1 MNAEV
6 VVPAK
11 APFVPAT
18 RAGGLLV
25 PPRGRLHPSFALFL
39 FFLTV
44 DVAALLFLPYFATR
58 WTDSPW
64 ATADRLAFLG
74 KAIAGGLAFGLV
86 ASISAE
92 RRNRSPWWFLAG
104 HFGVIVAAVAALADF
119 DRASPFSATLAVV
132 VAGFI
137 GAVGALFGSSKPA
150 DAPKAFDP
158 ALDAICRLLYA
169 WSNIWFGILLMAV
182 VAIATQYGSIHENRF
197 NSKAAHFDVYRSWW
211 FGATWFV
218 AGVSM
223 LAATFRKWP
232 WRLEQ
237 SGWLTV
243 HTGLGLVVIGSMMS
257 FFSSVEG
264 ELALR
269 EGETG
274 AELELRNAS
283 RFVVEEIG
291 RRDDGRRFRRSVL
304 DARTRFDTDPTEQE
318 PLEEFRLPLGEDGT
332 AVLKVDRYFTAARPY
347 ENWSDDGDAPNAGI
361 ELKLGTPDGASETF
375 RLDERDRSS
384 ERLPFGSRE
393 FDIQFARLTKPLYE
407 AILETVDPTGFG
419 AVVIKDR
426 AGKTVAELPVRPESR
441 PTKDDGATAPL
452 AGSAVIGETTVE
464 LLDYADNAGTTPG
477 STEMFDLSPGQIRNP
492 SVRFKLKQGAAEEVR
507 IASVFRPAEQA
518 DVDGWMKS
526 AHPYAAFYEWRP
538 RFKIEGPML
547 VFTPADAGMKWLF
560 VGSDGKAV
568 GGDVLAGVPLPL
580 PMPML
585 IATPLKLFARAKI
598 DQGFEFDGYRDGA
611 PEAAR
616 VTVTADQGKPR
627 TFWLRRGG
635 QPQTFDAAGRSF
647 AVAWRPERRPI
658 GFSLKLNDFHR
669 DFFPGSVNEK
679 SFESY
684 LELTHPTKFP
694 TATDIKIDMNR
705 PLRLDGWRLYQSRFG
720 NDDATTFLQVN
731 RDPGLS
737 VIYPACCVVLLGLMI
752 VSFLKKPMRERRLAL
767 ERRGLSA
774 ARHIG
779 DAVLTIA
786 AVGAAPVLYGLWVS
800 VGLPFGGVAAF
811 LFGLVM
817 VVLVPTAVVILYA
830 RKFGPSRTVARPE
843 SGS

>member
-1 MNAEV
+1 MNAAA
-6 VVPAK
+6 VVPDPA
-11 APFVPAT
+11 VPAPPT

-25 PPRGRLHPSFALFL
+25 PPRGRLHPSFALLL
-39 FFLTV
+39 FFLSV

-64 ATADRLAFLG
+64 ASADRLAYLG

-104 HFGVIVAAVAALADF
+104 HVGVIVAAVAAVADM

-132 VAGFI
+132 VAGFA
-137 GAVGALFGSSKPA
+137 GAVVALFGSAKPSG
-150 DAPKAFDP
+150 APRPLDP
-158 ALDAICRLLYA
+158 LLDAICRLLYS
-169 WSNIWFGILLMAV
+169 WSNIWFGIVLMAV

-291 RRDDGRRFRRSVL
+291 RRDDGRRFRRPIM
-304 DARTRFDTDPTEQE
+304 DARTRFDADPTEQQ
-318 PLEEFRLPLGEDGT
+318 PLEEFRVPLGEDGT
-332 AVLKVDRYFTAARPY
+332 AILKVDRYFAASLPY
-347 ENWSDDGDAPNAGI
+347 ENWSDDGAVPNAGI
-361 ELKLGTPDGASETF
+361 ELALGTPDGASETF
-375 RLDERDRSS
+375 RLDEKDRSS
-384 ERLPFGSRE
+384 EKLPFGSRE
-393 FDIQFARLTKPLYE
+393 FDIQFARLTKPLYG
-407 AILETVDPTGFG
+407 AILQAEDPTGYG
-419 AVVIKDR
+419 AVVVKDR

-441 PTKDDGATAPL
+441 PQKDDGATAKL
-452 AGSAVIGETTVE
+452 SGSAAIGETTVE
-464 LLDYADNAGTTPG
+464 LLDYADNAGQLPG
-477 STEMFDLSPGQIRNP
+477 STEMFDLSPGRVRNP
-492 SVRFKLKQGAAEEVR
+492 SVRLKFKQGAAEEIRV
-507 IASVFRPAEQA
+507 ASVFRPAEQT

-526 AHPYAAFYEWRP
+526 AHPFAAFYEWRP
-538 RFKIEGPML
+538 RFKLEGPML
-547 VFTPADAGMKWLF
+547 VFTPADAGMKWAF
-560 VGSDGKAV
+560 IGSDGKAV
-568 GGDVLAGVPLPL
+568 GGDVQIGVRLPL
-580 PMPML
+580 PIPML
-585 IATPLKLFARAKI
+585 IATPQRIFTRAKI

-616 VTVTADQGKPR
+616 VTVTTGQETPKVL
-627 TFWLRRGG
+627 WMRRGG
-635 QPQTFDAAGRSF
+635 QPQPFEAAGRMF
-647 AVAWRPERRPI
+647 AVSWRPERRPI
-658 GFSLKLNDFHR
+658 GFSLKLNEFHR
-669 DFFPGSVNEK
+669 DFYPGSVSEK
-679 SFESY
+679 TFESY
-684 LELTHPTKFP
+684 LELTHSTKFP

-731 RDPGLS
+731 RDPGLA

-767 ERRGLSA
+767 EKRGVSA

-786 AVGAAPVLYGLWVS
+786 AVGASPVVYGLWVS
-800 VGLPFGGVAAF
+800 VGLPFGGAASF
-811 LFGLVM
+811 LLGLAM
-817 VVLVPTAVVILYA
+817 VVLAPAAAVVLYA
-830 RKFGPSRTVARPE
+830 RKFGPARAGDPKGSR
-843 SGS
+843 S